1 MTEFEQRPDKGRLMA
16 AQSKKNEKSPDYWG
30 ELAINPKDMT
40 NVTIE
45 NGMHIYKVSGWKTKS
60 KAGNTYLSLA
70 VKRIEAEAPAQPP
83 KADISDDDLPF

>member
-16 AQSKKNEKSPDYWG
+16 AQSKKNERSPDYWG

-45 NGMHIYKVSGWKTKS
+45 NGMHIYKISGWKTKS
-60 KAGNTYLSLA
+60 KAGNTYLSLS
-70 VKRIEAEAPAQPP
+70 VKRIEAEGATPPP